1 MTTEKRLTR
10 REWLGGALLGA
21 QLLLLAACGGDDED
35 DDQEARPA
43 PTAQQGSVPQPSREK
58 EILTL
63 AMFRRGGP
71 MTEAI
76 RHLNEGRVADVP
88 DNIELQDAE
97 LTFSSTGNLEA
108 TQDAVAA
115 ALAAQISAG
124 TVPDLMSFDWLIDFP
139 WLFKSNLLQ
148 PLDRFIQ
155 NDASQPLEQF
165 FPQSIK
171 LVRFQGQTMA
181 LPTRV
186 TAGVAQYLPD
196 FFSQANV
203 APPQL
208 GWTRDDFVAAAQ
220 QLTQDTS
227 GDGTVDQWGFGMS
240 NFYADWLPF
249 VLHET
254 GKDVIDLETGV
265 VNLTDPAALRGL
277 QYWDDLGRVHKIM
290 RYGQEIASHPPGIRR
305 PYRPSRTGIL
315 FQTAFDISSTGD
327 RELASI
333 PAGPMAGTPL
343 MLFDITAIPAGA
355 RDPSLS
361 YSALVPLAL
370 HFGERSRLPTV
381 KTSIEHIT
389 SPGSR
394 DHLNILFLEHQ
405 REVVLDILSN
415 AHPSYVASSNAI
427 NSWLF
432 NNLTLPL
439 ARGEVTVEQAAR
451 QAQDWLQSYIR
462 E

>member
-1 MTTEKRLTR
+1 MAKRLTR

-35 DDQEARPA
+35 DYQEAPA
-43 PTAQQGSVPQPSREK
+43 APQGSVPQPSKDK
-58 EILTL
+58 EILTI
-63 AMFRRGGP
+63 AMFRRQGP
-71 MTEAI
+71 MLEAI
-76 RHLNEGRVADVP
+76 RQLNEGRVADIP
-88 DNIELQDAE
+88 ANIELQDAE
-97 LTFSSTGNLEA
+97 LTFSATGNLEA
-108 TQDAVAA
+108 TQEAFVG
-115 ALAAQISAG
+115 ALSARVSAG
-124 TVPDLMSFDWLIDFP
+124 TVPDLMVFAWQADFP
-139 WLFKSNLLQ
+139 WLFKSSLLQ

-155 NDASQPLEQF
+155 NDANQPLEQF
-165 FPQSIK
+165 FPQSVK

-186 TAGVAQYLPD
+186 TAGVAQYLPEL
-196 FFSQANV
+196 FSQANI

-208 GWTRDDFVAAAQ
+208 GWTRDDFAAAAK
-220 QLTQDTS
+220 QLTQDTN
-227 GDGTVDQWGFGMS
+227 GDGTVDQWGFGVS
-240 NFYADWLPF
+240 HFYADWLPF

-254 GKDVIDLETGV
+254 GKDVIDLETGAV
-265 VNLTDPAALRGL
+265 HLTDPAALRGL

-290 RYGQEIASHPPGIRR
+290 RYVQEISSHPPGIRR
-305 PYRPSRTGIL
+305 PYRPSSTGIL
-315 FQTAFDISSTGD
+315 FETAFEISSTGD
-327 RELASI
+327 RETAPI

-343 MLFDITAIPAGA
+343 MLFDVTTIPAGA
-355 RDPSLS
+355 RDPDLS

-381 KTSIEHIT
+381 KTSLEHIT
-389 SPGSR
+389 TPGSR

-405 REVVLDILSN
+405 REVVLDILNN
-415 AHPSYVASSNAI
+415 ARPSWIASSNAI
-427 NSWLF
+427 NSWLL

-451 QAQDWLQSYIR
+451 QAQNWLQSYIS

>member
-1 MTTEKRLTR
+1 MNTARQFTR
-10 REWLGGALLGA
+10 REWLGRALLGA

-35 DDQEARPA
+35 DDQEARAA
-43 PTAQQGSVPQPSREK
+43 PTAAQDAVPQPSKDK
-58 EILTL
+58 ETLTL
-63 AMFRRGGP
+63 AMFRRQGP
-71 MTEAI
+71 MLEAI
-76 RHLNEGRVADVP
+76 RHVNEGRVADVP
-88 DNIELQDAE
+88 ANIELQDAE

-108 TQDAVAA
+108 TQDAFAA
-115 ALAAQISAG
+115 ALSASISAG
-124 TVPDLMSFDWLIDFP
+124 TVPDLMVFAWQVDFP

-165 FPQSIK
+165 FPQSVK
-171 LVRFQGQTMA
+171 LVRYQGQTMA

-186 TAGVAQYLPD
+186 TAGVAQYLPEL
-196 FFSQANV
+196 FSQASV

-208 GWTRDDFVAAAQ
+208 GWTRDDFAAAAK
-220 QLTQDTS
+220 QLTQDTN
-227 GDGTVDQWGFGMS
+227 GDGTVDQWGFGVS
-240 NFYADWLPF
+240 HFYADWLPF

-254 GKDVIDLETGV
+254 GKDVIDLETGA

-277 QYWDDLGRVHKIM
+277 QNWDDLGRVHKIM
-290 RYGQEIASHPPGIRR
+290 RYGQEISSHPPGIRR
-305 PYRPSRTGIL
+305 PYRPSSTGIL
-315 FQTAFDISSTGD
+315 FETAFEISSTGD
-327 RELASI
+327 RETAPI

-343 MLFDITAIPAGA
+343 MLFDVTAIPAGA
-355 RDPSLS
+355 RDPDLF

-381 KTSIEHIT
+381 KTSLEYIT
-389 SPGSR
+389 TPGSR
-394 DHLNILFLEHQ
+394 DHLNLLFLEHQ
-405 REVVLDILSN
+405 REVVIDTLNN

-427 NSWLF
+427 NSWLLS
-432 NNLTLPL
+432 NLTLPL

-451 QAQDWLQSYIR
+451 QAQNWLQSYIS